1 MQSETYTN
9 GYFNIED
16 ILASQERIHCKFEIE
31 VANMGFLDSS
41 SVDEHIKVGTKL
53 DFPAWLVKSIFNDKF
68 KFVNIEIPKWYKNF
82 YHEILK
88 ADANVVDLRKMGPY
102 YYHFGRHLVTIVDV
116 DVGQSIAKILL
127 WTFRNRFRKIMDLSS
142 QTDHRDLYKSITKLD
157 ITETEIY
164 KAGQVDMLGFIKWQ
178 RREFCKLLPSIIV
191 TANKNKR
198 KRINSV
204 DNSIDAKGNNEI
216 SVK

>member
-9 GYFNIED
+9 GYFNLED

-53 DFPAWLVKSIFNDKF
+53 DFPAWLVKSIYNDKF

-102 YYHFGRHLVTIVDV
+102 YYHFGSHLVTIVDV

-157 ITETEIY
+157 VTETEIY
-164 KAGQVDMLGFIKWQ
+164 KAGQLDMMGFIRWQ
-178 RREFCKLLPSIIV
+178 RREFCKLLPSVIV